1 MKLNNYPIGVLLVL
15 DYVAISQS
23 AYLDIFTIFFSL
35 KESIREAILGFSRR
49 MIYQLIILAK

>member
-23 AYLDIFTIFFSL
+23 AYLDIFTILLSVRVKNRYVKLYWDF
-35 KESIREAILGFSRR
+35 
-49 MIYQLIILAK
+49 LAE

>member
-23 AYLDIFTIFFSL
+23 AYLDIFTILFSVRVKNRYVKL
-35 KESIREAILGFSRR
+35 YWDFLTG
-49 MIYQLIILAK
+49 